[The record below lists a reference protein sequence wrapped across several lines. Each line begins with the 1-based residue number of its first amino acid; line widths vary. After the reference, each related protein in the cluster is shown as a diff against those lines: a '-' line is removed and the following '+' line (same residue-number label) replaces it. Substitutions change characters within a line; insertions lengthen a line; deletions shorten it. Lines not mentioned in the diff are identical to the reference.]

1 MQTPQHLILRSGF
14 IALLLTVV
22 YLQIPLA
29 DPVFKDDYSTAIL
42 DENGE
47 LLRVFL
53 NSEEQWCFPDDPK
66 LKRSTKLE
74 TAVLEY
80 EDVHFYQHPGVN
92 PLRVLM
98 AIWQNTTSDKIVS
111 GASTI
116 TMQVAR
122 MSGRRPRTYS
132 SKLIEI
138 LAALKL
144 EFRYSKDQI
153 LRLYLNH
160 APYGGNIIGFQA
172 AALRYFSKIPQQL
185 TWSEAALLA
194 VLPNAPGLMSPDV
207 NPDLLR
213 KKRDRLLRKLNAQ
226 GHINGESLELAL
238 IEPLPDGSIP
248 FKTLAAHA
256 ARRLK
261 FRHAPDGGILQTTIN
276 KNIQHMAEEETRY
289 HQNDLIRQG
298 IMNSAAII
306 ADTRSGAIRAYIG
319 SQDFFDL
326 ENKGQVDGV
335 IAPRSSASTLKPLLF
350 GAAIDDG
357 IILPTTQLRDVPSY
371 YGSFSPS
378 NADEQFDGVVRAEE
392 ALVRSLNVPAVR
404 LLYTYGVHPFYL
416 LLKSAGIST
425 LFRQAQEYGLPLILG
440 GAEVN
445 LEELAALFRSFS
457 TGEYQ
462 PLHILSDAELPGKET
477 ILSPMASWLTLE
489 MMREVKRPG
498 AEYYWDRFENQWPL
512 AWKTGTSYGQRD
524 GWAIGVSPEWTIGVW
539 VGNFDGKGNSN
550 LGGAKSAGPLLF
562 KLFSKLE
569 KNPDMAWFDKPEK
582 LKPVD
587 ICRETGFLATSDCP
601 NPEVHEAPDAMKPL
615 RLCPFHQ
622 RVFLSGDKQ
631 KQVCSLCWEGE
642 EHVMESEL
650 IYPPDIVQHLR
661 ERGHITNSLPPH
673 KHSCPARQEA
683 LAVQIVYPKENA
695 RVILPVDFGG
705 ELQKLTLRAAHRES
719 DRRLYWYLDERY
731 LGETRKRHDQ
741 AVEVPSGWHTLDVV
755 DETGQRDQLRFY
767 VGNR

>member
-1 MQTPQHLILRSGF
+1 MMQTPQSLIFRSGI
-14 IALLLTVV
+14 IAVLATFV
-22 YLQIPLA
+22 YLMIPLP

-53 NSEEQWCFPDDPK
+53 NSEEQWCFPDDAQ
-66 LKRSTKLE
+66 LKRSAKLE

-80 EDVHFYQHPGVN
+80 EDVHFYRHPGIN

-98 AIWQNTTSDKIVS
+98 AIWQNATSDQIVS

-138 LAALKL
+138 LVALKL
-144 EFRYSKDQI
+144 EFRYSKNEI

-207 NPDLLR
+207 NPGQLR
-213 KKRDRLLRKLNAQ
+213 NKRDRLLQKLNAE
-226 GHINGESLELAL
+226 GHIDDESLELAL
-238 IEPLPDGSIP
+238 IEPLPEGSIP

-261 FRHAPDGGILQTTIN
+261 FQHAPDGGILQSTLN
-276 KNIQHMAEEETRY
+276 RNIQHMAEEETQY
-289 HQNDLIRQG
+289 HQNDLMRQG

-306 ADTRSGAIRAYIG
+306 VDTRTGAIRAYVG

-335 IAPRSSASTLKPLLF
+335 IAPRSSASTLKPLLY

-357 IILPTTQLRDVPSY
+357 IIMPTTQLRDVPSY

-378 NADEQFDGVVRAEE
+378 NADEQFDGVVIAEE

-416 LLKSAGIST
+416 MLKSAGIST

-445 LEELAALFRSFS
+445 LLELAGMFRSFS
-457 TGEYQ
+457 DGTYQTEY
-462 PLHILSDAELPGKET
+462 
-477 ILSPMASWLTLE
+477 
-489 MMREVKRPG
+489 
-498 AEYYWDRFENQWPL
+498 
-512 AWKTGTSYGQRD
+512 
-524 GWAIGVSPEWTIGVW
+524 
-539 VGNFDGKGNSN
+539 
-550 LGGAKSAGPLLF
+550 AK
-562 KLFSKLE
+562 
-569 KNPDMAWFDKPEK
+569 
-582 LKPVD
+582 VD
-587 ICRETGFLATSDCP
+587 T
-601 NPEVHEAPDAMKPL
+601 
-615 RLCPFHQ
+615 
-622 RVFLSGDKQ
+622 
-631 KQVCSLCWEGE
+631 
-642 EHVMESEL
+642 
-650 IYPPDIVQHLR
+650 
-661 ERGHITNSLPPH
+661 
-673 KHSCPARQEA
+673 
-683 LAVQIVYPKENA
+683 
-695 RVILPVDFGG
+695 
-705 ELQKLTLRAAHRES
+705 
-719 DRRLYWYLDERY
+719 
-731 LGETRKRHDQ
+731 
-741 AVEVPSGWHTLDVV
+741 
-755 DETGQRDQLRFY
+755 
-767 VGNR
+767 

>member
-1 MQTPQHLILRSGF
+1 M
-14 IALLLTVV
+14 
-22 YLQIPLA
+22 
-29 DPVFKDDYSTAIL
+29 
-42 DENGE
+42 
-47 LLRVFL
+47 LRVFL
-53 NSEEQWCFPDDPK
+53 NSEEQWCFPDDAQ
-66 LKRSTKLE
+66 LKRSAKLE

-80 EDVHFYQHPGVN
+80 EDVHFYRHPGIN

-98 AIWQNTTSDKIVS
+98 AIWQNATSDQIVS

-138 LAALKL
+138 LVALKL
-144 EFRYSKDQI
+144 EFRYSKNEI

-207 NPDLLR
+207 NPGQLR
-213 KKRDRLLRKLNAQ
+213 NKRDRLLQKLNAE
-226 GHINGESLELAL
+226 GHIDDESLELAL
-238 IEPLPDGSIP
+238 IEPLPEGSIP

-261 FRHAPDGGILQTTIN
+261 FQHAPDGGILQSTLN
-276 KNIQHMAEEETRY
+276 RNIQHMAEEETQY
-289 HQNDLIRQG
+289 HQNDLMRQG

-306 ADTRSGAIRAYIG
+306 VDTRTGAIRAYVG

-335 IAPRSSASTLKPLLF
+335 IAPRSSASTLKPLLY

-357 IILPTTQLRDVPSY
+357 IIMPTTQLRDVPSY

-378 NADEQFDGVVRAEE
+378 NADEQFDGVVIAEE

-416 LLKSAGIST
+416 MLKSAGIST

-445 LEELAALFRSFS
+445 LLELAGMFRSFS
-457 TGEYQ
+457 DGTYQ
-462 PLHILSDAELPGKET
+462 PLHILSDTDLPDKEP

-524 GWAIGVSPEWTIGVW
+524 GWAVGVSPQWTIGVW

-569 KNPDMAWFDKPEK
+569 KDPDLAWFDKPEG
-582 LKPVD
+582 LKPID
-587 ICRETGFLATSDCP
+587 ICRETGFLATADCP
-601 NPEVHEAPDAMKPL
+601 HPEVHEAPDNMKPL

-673 KHSCPARQEA
+673 KPSCPARREA
-683 LAVQIVYPKENA
+683 LAVQIVYPKQNA

-741 AVEVPSGWHTLDVV
+741 AVEVPSGWHTLEVV
-755 DETGQRDQLRFY
+755 DEIGQWDQLRFY
-767 VGNR
+767 VGGR

>member
-1 MQTPQHLILRSGF
+1 MQTSQHLILRSG
-14 IALLLTVV
+14 IIAALLTCV
-22 YLQIPLA
+22 YLMIPLA
-29 DPVFKDDYSTAIL
+29 NPVFKDDYSTAVL

-53 NSEEQWCFPDDPK
+53 NSEEQWCFPDDPS
-66 LKRSTKLE
+66 LKRSAKLE

-80 EDVHFYQHPGVN
+80 EDVHFYRHPGVN
-92 PLRVLM
+92 PLRVMM
-98 AIWQNTTSDKIVS
+98 AIWQNTTSDRIVS

-116 TMQVAR
+116 SMQVAR
-122 MSGRRPRTYS
+122 MSGRRPRTYT
-132 SKLIEI
+132 SKLIEV
-138 LAALKL
+138 LVALKL
-144 EFRYSKDQI
+144 EFRYSKDDI

-207 NPDLLR
+207 NPDQLR
-213 KKRDRLLRKLNAQ
+213 NKRDGLLRKLRYQ
-226 GHINGESLELAL
+226 GHFDDESLELAL
-238 IEPLPDGSIP
+238 IEPLPEGSIP
-248 FKTLAAHA
+248 FRTLAAHA

-261 FRHAPDGGILQTTIN
+261 FRHAPEGGILRSTLH
-276 KNIQHMAEEETRY
+276 KKIQRMAEAETRY
-289 HQNDLIRQG
+289 HQNDLMRQG

-306 ADTRSGAIRAYIG
+306 VDTRSGAIRAYVG

-326 ENKGQVDGV
+326 ENKGQVDG
-335 IAPRSSASTLKPLLF
+335 IMAPRSSASTLKPLLY

-392 ALVRSLNVPAVR
+392 ALTRSLNVPAVR

-445 LEELAALFRSFS
+445 LLELAGLFRSFS
-457 TGEYQ
+457 DGRYQ
-462 PLHILSDAELPGKET
+462 PLHILANTELPEKEP

-524 GWAIGVSPEWTIGVW
+524 GWAVGVSPEWTIGVW

-569 KNPDMAWFDKPEK
+569 KNPDFAWFDKPEK
-582 LKPVD
+582 FKPVD

-601 NPEVHEAPDAMKPL
+601 NPEVHEAPEGMKPL

-622 RVFLSGDKQ
+622 RVFLSGDKE

-642 EHVMESEL
+642 NHVMESEL

-661 ERGHITNSLPPH
+661 ERGHITYSLPSH
-673 KHSCPARQEA
+673 KRTCPARQEA
-683 LAVQIVYPKENA
+683 LAVQIVYPKANA
-695 RVILPVDFGG
+695 RLILPVDFGG

-741 AVEVPSGWHTLDVV
+741 AVEVPSGWHTLEVV
-755 DETGQRDQLRFY
+755 DEIGQRDQLRFY
-767 VGNR
+767 VGSR